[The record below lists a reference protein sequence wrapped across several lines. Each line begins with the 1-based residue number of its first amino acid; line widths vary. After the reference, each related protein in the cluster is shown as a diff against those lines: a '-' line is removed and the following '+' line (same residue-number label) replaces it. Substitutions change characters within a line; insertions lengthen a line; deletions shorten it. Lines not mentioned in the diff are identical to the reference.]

1 MHELVLIRHGE
12 SDWNEQNRFTGWADV
27 DLTAKGV
34 AQARAVGRALRAAGF
49 SFDVAYTSVLK
60 RTIRSQW
67 LMFEEM
73 DLMWVPIVPTW
84 RLNERHYGA
93 LTGLDKK
100 EAELRFG
107 AEQIRTWRRS
117 FEEPP
122 PLLAPDDPRTSY
134 DDPRYRDLDRSQLP
148 LTESLKDVV
157 ARVLPFWDDTIAP
170 AILDGQRVVIQAHGN
185 SIRALMKYLD
195 DMTDEAVAALEI
207 PNGTPIIYELDN
219 GLRAQRRYD
228 VPVSLGEA

>member
-1 MHELVLIRHGE
+1 MPELVLIRHGE

-34 AQARAVGRALRAAGF
+34 AQARAVGRTLLAAGF

-67 LMFEEM
+67 LMFDEM

-100 EAELRFG
+100 EAELRYG
-107 AEQIRTWRRS
+107 AQQIRTWRRS
-117 FEEPP
+117 FSDPP
-122 PLLAPDDPRTSY
+122 PVLSLDDQRTFF
-134 DDPRYRDLDRSQLP
+134 DDPRYRELQRSQIP
-148 LTESLKDVV
+148 FTESLKDVV
-157 ARVLPFWDDTIAP
+157 ERVLPFWNETIAP
-170 AILDGQRVVIQAHGN
+170 AVLGGKRVVIQAHGN

-195 DMTDEAVAALEI
+195 DMTDDAVAALEI
-207 PNGTPIIYELDN
+207 PNGTPIIYELDD
-219 GLRAQRRYD
+219 GLRAQRHYYI
-228 VPVSLGEA
+228 PASSGME